1 MDADFLLIH
10 KMKNGDEEAI
20 EVFVKKYYSTI
31 RNYCRLHT
39 YTDCDAEDIT
49 QATFEHFFRSFRSY
63 HHLGK
68 TANYLYVIARNL
80 CRDSYKK
87 KRDIVMEALPDKGE
101 NPIAVIENKIDIEE
115 SIKKLPEDLQEVV
128 ILHYDE
134 KLHAYAKNQKYR
146 NIYEK
151 KLQQTIIKSKEAYW
165 DGEIERNM
173 SWLEF
178 LYQQASYIQKHWWFA
193 QGAVL
198 LILWMT
204 MFLSDSSIYTR
215 RCMGILAP
223 SFVILILPELWKNRS
238 NGAMEVEGATFFSI
252 KKIYAARM
260 LLFGMVDVCLLSV
273 FLITSTFVLQIA
285 FMDIL
290 IQFILPM
297 NVTCCICFRLLCS
310 KGDDYVSSTLFSC
323 LIWIAVWTLVVLKD
337 SIYEHISTSIWCGMM
352 ILSVLY
358 LCYSIWRVWKCSE
371 RYYESNGASV

>member
-128 ILHYDE
+128 ILHYFQDL
-134 KLHAYAKNQKYR
+134 KLKEVGLPLVKYR
-146 NIYEK
+146 IGK
-151 KLQQTIIKSKEAYW
+151 AKE
-165 DGEIERNM
+165 
-173 SWLEF
+173 
-178 LYQQASYIQKHWWFA
+178 
-193 QGAVL
+193 
-198 LILWMT
+198 
-204 MFLSDSSIYTR
+204 
-215 RCMGILAP
+215 
-223 SFVILILPELWKNRS
+223 
-238 NGAMEVEGATFFSI
+238 
-252 KKIYAARM
+252 
-260 LLFGMVDVCLLSV
+260 LLSV
-273 FLITSTFVLQIA
+273 YL
-285 FMDIL
+285 
-290 IQFILPM
+290 
-297 NVTCCICFRLLCS
+297 
-310 KGDDYVSSTLFSC
+310 GD
-323 LIWIAVWTLVVLKD
+323 K
-337 SIYEHISTSIWCGMM
+337 
-352 ILSVLY
+352 
-358 LCYSIWRVWKCSE
+358 K
-371 RYYESNGASV
+371 

>member
-1 MDADFLLIH
+1 M
-10 KMKNGDEEAI
+10 MMT
-20 EVFVKKYYSTI
+20 V
-31 RNYCRLHT
+31 
-39 YTDCDAEDIT
+39 
-49 QATFEHFFRSFRSY
+49 
-63 HHLGK
+63 
-68 TANYLYVIARNL
+68 
-80 CRDSYKK
+80 
-87 KRDIVMEALPDKGE
+87 
-101 NPIAVIENKIDIEE
+101 
-115 SIKKLPEDLQEVV
+115 
-128 ILHYDE
+128 DE
-134 KLHAYAKNQKYR
+134 KLHAYAKNQKDR
-146 NIYEK
+146 NIDEK

-165 DGEIERNM
+165 DREIERNM

-204 MFLSDSSIYTR
+204 MFLSDSRIYTR

-252 KKIYAARM
+252 KNIYAARM